1 MTDFKQLQMIVD
13 ELNSTNSTNDK
24 KEILSKYKTN
34 EFLKKV
40 LYYTYN
46 PFYQYYVT
54 PENLEKNYDL
64 DLGTLYS
71 FADLF
76 EMLDALRKREVTG
89 HKAINSVNDFCYR
102 NEDYKDLIY
111 KIIGKDLEIRM
122 GDSLINKIIPNLI
135 PTFDVALAIP
145 FEDVAVDFTKDT
157 WYASR
162 KLDGVRCL
170 AVIDENGQVA
180 LWSRQGNE
188 FETLQKVKDE
198 ITKLNLKDKVLDG
211 EICLVDKDGNEDFQ
225 GIMKQIRRKEH
236 TISNPKYLVF
246 DIIEGSAFRSKLGNK
261 AYSSRY
267 TELGAY
273 LYNAKEKGFNHLEV
287 VTQTSI
293 ANEEHYIELMNSAD
307 SQGWEGLI
315 LRNSNSV
322 YEGKRSKSMLKCKS
336 FHDAEYTVID
346 LEIGPFRMIENGLE
360 VTKEVLSNVVIE
372 HKGNRVSV
380 GSGFS
385 IEEREYFKTNPNE
398 ILNKVITVK
407 YFEETK
413 NQSGN
418 YSLRFPTVKVIH
430 GNKRLV

>member
-71 FADLF
+71 FTDLF

-135 PTFDVALAIP
+135 PTFDVALATP
-145 FEDVAVDFTKDT
+145 FEDVEVDFTKDT

-170 AVIDENGQVA
+170 GIVDENGKVS
-180 LWSRQGNE
+180 LWSRQGNQ
-188 FETLQKVKDE
+188 FETLKKV
-198 ITKLNLKDKVLDG
+198 
-211 EICLVDKDGNEDFQ
+211 ED
-225 GIMKQIRRKEH
+225 
-236 TISNPKYLVF
+236 
-246 DIIEGSAFRSKLGNK
+246 
-261 AYSSRY
+261 
-267 TELGAY
+267 
-273 LYNAKEKGFNHLEV
+273 AKK
-287 VTQTSI
+287 
-293 ANEEHYIELMNSAD
+293 
-307 SQGWEGLI
+307 
-315 LRNSNSV
+315 
-322 YEGKRSKSMLKCKS
+322 
-336 FHDAEYTVID
+336 
-346 LEIGPFRMIENGLE
+346 
-360 VTKEVLSNVVIE
+360 
-372 HKGNRVSV
+372 
-380 GSGFS
+380 
-385 IEEREYFKTNPNE
+385 
-398 ILNKVITVK
+398 
-407 YFEETK
+407 
-413 NQSGN
+413 
-418 YSLRFPTVKVIH
+418 
-430 GNKRLV
+430 